1 VLSGVIFDFD
11 GVLADTE
18 PLHLRAYQDVIGAAG
33 LRLSREDYY
42 SRYLGYD
49 DVGVLRA
56 LAEDQVRPLT
66 DEEITELIARKTARY
81 EALVGHTDV
90 LFPGAADLVRRLAA
104 EAPLAI
110 ASGAL
115 LGEIDI
121 ILERAGLKRLF
132 HAVVAAGDTA
142 RGKPAPDPYLRAVEL
157 LEVGGPGPGVV
168 VIEDSRWGIE
178 SAHGAGLRC
187 IAVAQTYPAHELE
200 HADLVVQDIAAL
212 TLEQI
217 RGVAARPR

>member
-33 LRLSREDYY
+33 LRLSREAYY

-66 DEEITELIARKTARY
+66 DEEITELIARKSARY

-121 ILERAGLKRLF
+121 ILVRAGLRRLF
-132 HAVVAAGDTA
+132 HAVVAAGDTG

-157 LEVGGPGPGVV
+157 LGVGGPGVV

-200 HADLVVQDIAAL
+200 QADLVVQDIAAL

-217 RGVAARPR
+217 RGVAARPQ